1 MRLEKYLVQCG
12 VGSRREIKKFIDD
25 GKIKINGTVVFDEGI
40 QIDEE
45 NDIVIFDDKKIEKKI
60 LKYYVL
66 YKKAGYVTSASDKKN
81 PVVND
86 LLPQWVDK
94 QALFPVGRLDKDTEG
109 LLLFT
114 NDGELNYKMTHPEK
128 KFSKKYYAELSKIIS
143 DEDIKK
149 IEEGIDI
156 GEKESC
162 ICLPAK
168 IERAG
173 EKSVYITIFEGK
185 YHQVK
190 RMMRAVGKRVIYLK
204 RTEFGNLTLEGM
216 NLGDVKEIKKEDIII
231 D

>member
-1 MRLEKYLVQCG
+1 MRIEKYLVQCG
-12 VGSRREIKKFIDD
+12 VGSRREIKKFICE
-25 GKIKINGTVVFDEGI
+25 GKIKVNGTPVFDESFSI
-40 QIDEE
+40 NEE
-45 NDIVIFDDKKIEKKI
+45 NDIVTFDGKKIKKKI
-60 LKYYVL
+60 LKYYIL

-86 LLPQWVDK
+86 LLPEWIEK

-128 KFSKKYYAELSKIIS
+128 KFSKKYYAELKKEIS

-149 IEEGIDI
+149 IELGIDI
-156 GEKESC
+156 GEQESC

-190 RMMRAVGKRVIYLK
+190 RMMKAVGNKVIYLK

-216 NLGDVKEIKKEDIII
+216 NLGDVKEIKREDII
-231 D
+231 

>member
-1 MRLEKYLVQCG
+1 MRIEKYLVQCG
-12 VGSRREIKKFIDD
+12 VGSRREIKKFICE
-25 GKIKINGTVVFDEGI
+25 GKIKVNGTTVFDESFSI
-40 QIDEE
+40 NEE
-45 NDIVIFDDKKIEKKI
+45 NDIVTFDDKKIKKKI
-60 LKYYVL
+60 LKYYIL

-86 LLPQWVDK
+86 LLPQWIDK

-128 KFSKKYYAELSKIIS
+128 KFSKKYYAELKKEIS

-149 IEEGIDI
+149 IELVIDI
-156 GEKESC
+156 GEQESC

-190 RMMRAVGKRVIYLK
+190 RMMKAVRNKVIYLK

-216 NLGDVKEIKKEDIII
+216 NLGDVKEIKREDII
-231 D
+231 